1 MPPPKAQRRLAV
13 FSVLAGQNLIA
24 GNAVPI
30 LMHGFETGAPPTQSC
45 KPPSKITFLFV
56 ADLHLI

>member
-1 MPPPKAQRRLAV
+1 MPQPKAQRRLAV
-13 FSVLAGQNLIA
+13 FSVLAGQNLTA

-45 KPPSKITFLFV
+45 RPPSKIAFLFV
-56 ADLHLI
+56 TDLHLI